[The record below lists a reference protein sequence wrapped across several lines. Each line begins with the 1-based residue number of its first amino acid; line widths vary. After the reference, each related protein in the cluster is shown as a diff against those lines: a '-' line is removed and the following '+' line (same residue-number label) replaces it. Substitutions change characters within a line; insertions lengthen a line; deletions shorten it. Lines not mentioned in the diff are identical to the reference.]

1 MVELSLGVQELYLST
16 LVPIDRNLAFRSPF
30 AFENS
35 RSWLEHYLSSIKTP
49 LPRVEKK
56 GNHDNMP

>member
-35 RSWLEHYLSSIKTP
+35 RPLVASTLTKLCAWKT
-49 LPRVEKK
+49 
-56 GNHDNMP
+56 